1 MSKPD
6 YADVSPRHIMS
17 ITEAIYARRTVRNF
31 TPETIPQT
39 SIHALLY
46 AAVQA
51 PNAMNEEPWA
61 FAVIQ
66 DRSELK
72 ELSDF
77 SGRLF
82 NAHEEQGLT
91 PSARSQLEHSGA
103 ADFNIFHNAGTLI
116 IIYGRSNMA
125 FAEADCWLAAQNIML
140 AAVGMGLASCVV
152 GLALSALNTPEWKM
166 RLEVPEGLTAI
177 APVLI
182 GWPALRGDVV
192 MRKPPEILSWTT

>member
-1 MSKPD
+1 MSKPA
-6 YADVSPRHIMS
+6 YSDVPARHIMS
-17 ITEAIYARRTVRNF
+17 ITEAIYARRTVRDF
-31 TPETIPQT
+31 TPEAVPET
-39 SIHALLY
+39 SVHALLY

-66 DRSELK
+66 DRSVLK

-82 NAHEEQGLT
+82 NAHEDQGVT
-91 PSARSQLEHSGA
+91 QTARSQQEHSGA
-103 ADFNIFHNAGTLI
+103 TDFNIFHNAGTLI
-116 IIYGRSNMA
+116 IIYGQASMA

-152 GLALSALNTPEWKM
+152 GLALAALNTAEWKL
-166 RLEVPEGLTAI
+166 RLDIPEGLTAI
-177 APVLI
+177 APILI
-182 GWPALRGDVV
+182 GWPTLRGDVV
-192 MRKPPEILSWTT
+192 TRKHPEILSWTT